1 MWVSIWPPIFEI
13 KEEDIDVYRSITK
26 PKETCVVFHWL
37 YNGERCGH
45 AFTIANS
52 KYDLSKDIRGAYELA
67 DKFTKMLSDFYAEA
81 YRLDGNE
88 NHVGSLTRER
98 TAKKII
104 KLYKGEQ
111 HI

>member
-1 MWVSIWPPIFEI
+1 MWISIWPPIFEI
-13 KEEDIDVYRSITK
+13 KEDDIDVYRSITK

-67 DKFTKMLSDFYAEA
+67 DEFTKMLSHFYAET
-81 YRLDGNE
+81 YRLDKNKIR
-88 NHVGSLTRER
+88 VSRLTKMF

-104 KLYKGEQ
+104 KLYKGE
-111 HI
+111 